1 MGEFASGLTGLM
13 SKLVQGLT
21 EVEDNEVVDTA
32 KFDKTVRA
40 QMVVSRLSDAGGA
53 ANTTSP
59 IAQSSDVRPAQI
71 VGKSPIRR
79 RKNVPCNQSAN
90 ATDVGGASTTD
101 PLNVLDSVSSPVTAE
116 QTNVVAEVPVVEQT
130 HVTRSAAKAACA
142 ANVPCQVD
150 KVPVVNFSD
159 NMSDVESYH
168 SGNDSDYVDESVTAR
183 FVIQSRCPVDA
194 SEHADIVLSECA
206 AVPSQTTLSGVATVV
221 PGVSPELVS
230 SGVPMDIDG
239 AVAEPSDADA
249 VVQVMETD
257 ITVPPPDNRIVF
269 QDASVDAA
277 VSSVGVKSGEV
288 LSSSPVVAVINE
300 DNGKEFPDGY
310 DAVSETINDVM
321 NELKRSSS
329 AFDASEAKRS
339 CVVGEDRSVNPEQNV
354 PSCPP
359 KKKPNVRGRRP
370 AVYKSQVATRSS
382 PRRPPRG
389 TASGVADNIAVKS
402 KGSTLKDRLQG
413 STEILA
419 AGTST
424 VVPTGSQ
431 ISAEGGSDEVVL
443 KDVVVPFKSTSEIVA
458 TGKESAHE
466 DPLGASFAPPDF
478 GTSVTNQTADTV
490 GDVAHHAT
498 TVIGTTVDVARDAE
512 QNATIFPQGKIVTV
526 VKRARLVAANGKLSL
541 TPGIPIDILADAVSI
556 RNTTTAKKSASPA
569 EALGNSDGH
578 DSTISVDDVKESETA
593 NVSSIPPTDDLE
605 VLYITPALPVP
616 IQNLSVAS
624 RTPRT
629 KLRIERVVLPSKFML
644 PPYNRVTSTDEQE
657 FLYQQVIKHNSES
670 EHSKIKESRFLMI
683 DPMWVSTGDLAS
695 SVMPSGELSATVA
708 EIGIAVLQVDCPKKK
723 IIFPWIVTVYLL
735 ERRFDSKI
743 LKKHFRMDEKYKLS
757 HQNLNLGTV
766 KKPCGHWYSL
776 FLNFEKKR
784 FEVLDSARGPDD
796 ESLIT
801 HSSDLVDAIK
811 YTRTQEGPNME
822 LVKPSSQQVAEL
834 EVPVGKQPSD
844 FRTKLSLPKFVA
856 VTKRLTRNQ
865 KKLVADIGL
874 EQLLYVTC
882 EYLPRSLI
890 AFLVANFDS
899 QTRSLSLPNG
909 PPVKLNASCINK
921 VLGTP
926 IGGLRIG
933 KKVDPHVRTAIADL
947 TNCKGHYPTISELDK
962 LMTSELD
969 GDTFK
974 IVFTMYAMTA
984 FLCPSS
990 HDAISPNY
998 LHIVE
1003 NPGEISSFDFSS
1015 AVLLKLVSSIEAY
1028 NGGTTCVLGGNLFC
1042 LMAVYFEFLDT
1053 DLISSH
1059 VKCNVPRI
1067 SIWSSSLVSEI
1078 EMLDCVCK
1086 DKGIFGID
1094 KGIFGSLPT
1103 KEISR
1108 TPFGNL
1114 INEGQTIERNSYE
1127 DLLQFVLSITPL
1139 ESHEVV
1145 KAQVPLIISKMQ
1157 KDIMD
1162 TIQPVLVQNVMS
1174 LLSMTSGSSPM
1185 LNTNEKC
1192 KDHSGSVGFKVPS
1205 HGFSVCHTPAVQ
1217 SNTIPPA
1224 ICIPGQAASAKI
1236 SDVVTMSD
1244 VDYEMNEHVCND
1256 GCLLPVP
1263 GDDILDRCTEDAIK
1277 DGQVPD
1283 IHSIISAME
1292 VLYSPRS
1299 LGQLPCNFEL
1309 LEQMNPAKP
1318 DFTQYDDSASS
1329 SVDMLQE
1336 LLRTTLQAEAEHESK
1351 LRSTQFPSY
1360 ENQAFNVT
1368 EISPNKVISVFNSTL
1383 VEQDVFK
1390 DIVHRVPKT
1399 AKSKTIN
1406 IVRMGSTWAEHRVFA
1421 LSMQV
1426 YGNVNKYVINML
1438 GKAVIVEDT
1447 EKRTLNLL
1455 PEGHW
1460 KRYFIPC
1467 DESFDE
1473 ARLKICKV
1481 SFLET
1486 LPEDE
1491 DIFLKESVK
1500 TFSASMENR
1509 SITQQKLLGYPVGY
1523 SDVSLDMESE
1533 ENIRMTDTTMK
1544 ILGVSEGSPEGLVRV
1559 NLKYLLSP
1567 EYIAHAY
1574 SVVQSPEF
1582 VKFAVDYNSKLYMK
1596 FKIPMHAE
1604 VMTKSHY
1611 FVDRFM
1617 IKFYSV
1623 KTVKKCSFME
1633 DIGRKCPVY
1642 SRLKN
1647 EDHFEDHFQSA

>member
-1028 NGGTTCVLGGNLFC
+1028 NG
-1042 LMAVYFEFLDT
+1042 
-1053 DLISSH
+1053 
-1059 VKCNVPRI
+1059 
-1067 SIWSSSLVSEI
+1067 
-1078 EMLDCVCK
+1078 
-1086 DKGIFGID
+1086 
-1094 KGIFGSLPT
+1094 
-1103 KEISR
+1103 
-1108 TPFGNL
+1108 
-1114 INEGQTIERNSYE
+1114 
-1127 DLLQFVLSITPL
+1127 
-1139 ESHEVV
+1139 
-1145 KAQVPLIISKMQ
+1145 
-1157 KDIMD
+1157 
-1162 TIQPVLVQNVMS
+1162 
-1174 LLSMTSGSSPM
+1174 
-1185 LNTNEKC
+1185 
-1192 KDHSGSVGFKVPS
+1192 
-1205 HGFSVCHTPAVQ
+1205 VQ